1 MAYSREQRDAV
12 RRAYIIDQ
20 LSIELAAMRAG
31 VSESTVQRWKRD
43 AAAAGDNW
51 DSLRAAHMLAGG
63 GMESVARE
71 MLMALIIQIKAV
83 VDLVT
88 TEDISALEKSK
99 AITSMTDA
107 LSKAIAASK
116 RLLPETSEL
125 ATALETIQL
134 LTEFARERMP
144 QHLPVVLELIEPF
157 GETLAAHY
165 G

>member
-1 MAYSREQRDAV
+1 MAYGKEQRDAV

-20 LSIELAAMRAG
+20 LGIELAAMRAG

-71 MLMALIIQIKAV
+71 MLMSLIIQIKSV
-83 VDLVT
+83 VDIVGT
-88 TEDISALEKSK
+88 AEIKALEKAK
-99 AITSMTDA
+99 AITSMTDS
-107 LSKAIAASK
+107 LSKALAASK
-116 RLLPETSEL
+116 RILPETSEL

>member
-1 MAYSREQRDAV
+1 
-12 RRAYIIDQ
+12 
-20 LSIELAAMRAG
+20 
-31 VSESTVQRWKRD
+31 
-43 AAAAGDNW
+43 
-51 DSLRAAHMLAGG
+51 MLAGG

-71 MLMALIIQIKAV
+71 MLMSLIIQIKSV
-83 VDLVT
+83 VDIVGT
-88 TEDISALEKSK
+88 AEINALEKAK
-99 AITSMTDA
+99 AITSMTDS
-107 LSKAIAASK
+107 LSKALAASK
-116 RLLPETSEL
+116 RILPETSEL

>member
-31 VSESTVQRWKRD
+31 VSESTAQRWKRD

-51 DSLRAAHMLAGG
+51 DSLRAAHMLSGG

-71 MLMALIIQIKAV
+71 MLMSLIIQIKAV